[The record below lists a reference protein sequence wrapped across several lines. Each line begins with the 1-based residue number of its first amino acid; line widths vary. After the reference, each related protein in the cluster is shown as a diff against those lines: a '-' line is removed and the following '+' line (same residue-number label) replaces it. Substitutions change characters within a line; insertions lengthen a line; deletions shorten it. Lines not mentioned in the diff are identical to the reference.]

1 MIGAS
6 TVAKYTPPVVFSL
19 AMIDWKLAGAIAFGF
34 ASGWAARAAV
44 QVNARESS
52 AMIMRDFMVSVLI
65 SGGSLLLVLFAVETF
80 DLDPLGAAVL
90 SFVMA
95 MGGVKLLSAVHRE
108 LTEFL
113 RRKFTDVDQVMGER
127 RQEAAK
133 HIAAIKLA
141 EKDKKEP
148 DDDDAE

>member
-95 MGGVKLLSAVHRE
+95 MGGVN
-108 LTEFL
+108 L
-113 RRKFTDVDQVMGER
+113 RRKFTDVDQVMADR